1 MPNFRP
7 VERHLKFLAVDFE
20 AQLLPGTF
28 EHAVSVLVDQELDL
42 SPFIETY
49 RNDETGAPAYHPAVL
64 LKIILFSYSRGLIS
78 SRAIAA
84 ACRQHVQF
92 MVLSGDSQPDFSTIA
107 GFVSHHGE
115 AIQALFTQVLVIC
128 AREGLI
134 GREMFAID
142 GVKLPSN
149 AAKSRSGLREDFE
162 REAQKVDKAVQKML
176 AEHRKQDATKVDGEP
191 EQRKREARKIE
202 RLREQAAQI
211 RAWLQKNPKD
221 RIGASGKPVLSNR
234 TDNESAKMS
243 TDKGVVQGY
252 CAVAAVDEKH
262 QIIVAAQAHGT
273 GSEQALLAGMVEDL
287 QAVMNPASVIV
298 ADAGYHSEANLA
310 HLEAKKVQA
319 FIADRGYRE
328 RDERYA
334 GQDKHKAKGE
344 ALWDK
349 RSKPQKSKQFAP
361 SAFQFAEDLSH
372 CICPAGKRLYRS
384 GNNCNRQGLRSVGF
398 KGTQSECGN
407 CKLRAQC
414 LRKPDRTPVRQVAL
428 FLGKHE
434 SAPER
439 PIERMR
445 RKLDTEQGRRM
456 ITRRFATVEPV
467 FANLRHNKG
476 LDRFTLRSRR
486 KVEGQW
492 RLYCLVHNIEK
503 LMKARQAR

>member
-7 VERHLKFLAVDFE
+7 VDRNLKFIAVDFE
-20 AQLLPGTF
+20 AQILPGTF

-42 SPFIETY
+42 TPFIETY
-49 RNDETGAPAYHPAVL
+49 RNDDTGAPAYHPSIL
-64 LKIILFSYSRGLIS
+64 LKVILFGYSRGLIS

-84 ACRQHVQF
+84 ACRKHVQF
-92 MVLSGDSQPDFSTIA
+92 IALSADSHPDFSTIA
-107 GFVSHHGE
+107 CFVSRHGE
-115 AIQALFTQVLVIC
+115 AIHSLFTQVLVIC
-128 AREGLI
+128 NREGLI
-134 GREMFAID
+134 GHEMFAID

-149 AAKSRSGLREDFE
+149 AAKSRSGLREDFA
-162 REAQKVDKAVQKML
+162 REAQKVEHAVEKML
-176 AEHRKQDATKVDGEP
+176 AEHRRQDAGKVEP
-191 EQRKREARKIE
+191 EQEQRKREVEKID
-202 RLREQAAQI
+202 RLRTHAKQI
-211 RAWLQKNPKD
+211 RTWLEKNPAE

-273 GSEQALLAGMVEDL
+273 GSEQALLPGMVEDL
-287 QAVMNPASVIV
+287 KPVLTPESVIV

-310 HLEAKKVQA
+310 LLESEKVDA

-334 GQDKHKAKGE
+334 GQEKHKAKDD

-349 RSKPQKSKQFAP
+349 SPKVPKKGRFPVN
-361 SAFQFAEDLSH
+361 AFTVAKDWAH
-372 CICPAGKRLYRS
+372 AVCPAGKKLYRS
-384 GNNCNRQGLRSVGF
+384 GGNCNIGGQRAIKFKAAQSSCANCTMRQR
-398 KGTQSECGN
+398 
-407 CKLRAQC
+407 C
-414 LRKPDRTPVRQVAL
+414 LRDPKQTSPRSIAVFV
-428 FLGKHE
+428 GKHDC
-434 SAPER
+434 AVER

-476 LDRFTLRSRR
+476 LDRFTLRSRK

-503 LMKARQAR
+503 LVKARQTR

>member
-7 VERHLKFLAVDFE
+7 VDRNLKFIAVDFE
-20 AQLLPGTF
+20 AQILPGTF

-42 SPFIETY
+42 SPFVETY
-49 RNDETGAPAYHPAVL
+49 RNDDTGAPAYHPSIL
-64 LKIILFSYSRGLIS
+64 LKVILFGYSRGLIS

-92 MVLSGDSQPDFSTIA
+92 MALSADSHPDFSTIA
-107 GFVSHHGE
+107 GFVSRHSE
-115 AIQALFTQVLVIC
+115 AIQSLFTQVLLIC
-128 AREGLI
+128 DREGLI

-162 REAQKVDKAVQKML
+162 REAQKVERTVEKML
-176 AEHRKQDATKVDGEP
+176 AEHRRQDAAKVAP
-191 EQRKREARKIE
+191 EQERRKRETQKIE
-202 RLREQAAQI
+202 RLREHAKQI
-211 RAWLQKNPKD
+211 RTWLEKHPSD

-252 CAVAAVDEKH
+252 CGVAAVDEKH

-273 GSEQALLAGMVEDL
+273 GSEQALLPGMVEDL
-287 QAVMNPASVIV
+287 KPVLTPESVIV

-310 HLEAKKVQA
+310 HLEAEKVEA
-319 FIADRGYRE
+319 YIADRGYRE

-334 GQDKHKAKGE
+334 GQEKHKAKDD

-349 RSKPQKSKQFAP
+349 SPKVPKKGRFPV
-361 SAFQFAEDLSH
+361 SAFTVAKDYTH
-372 CICPAGKRLYRS
+372 AVCPAGKELYRS
-384 GNNCNRQGLRSVGF
+384 GINCNIGGRRAIKFKAAQSSCANCPLRQR
-398 KGTQSECGN
+398 
-407 CKLRAQC
+407 C
-414 LRKPDRTPVRQVAL
+414 LREPTQHSPRSIAVFIGKRTL
-428 FLGKHE
+428 
-434 SAPER
+434 APER
-439 PIERMR
+439 PIDRMR
-445 RKLDTEQGRRM
+445 RKIDTEQGRRM

-476 LDRFTLRSRR
+476 LDRFTLRSRK
-486 KVEGQW
+486 KVEAQW

-503 LMKARQAR
+503 LMRARQAR

>member
-7 VERHLKFLAVDFE
+7 VDRNLKFLAVDFE
-20 AQLLPGTF
+20 AQILPGTF

-49 RNDETGAPAYHPAVL
+49 RNDDTGAPAYHPAVL
-64 LKIILFSYSRGLIS
+64 LKVILFGYSRGLIS

-92 MVLSGDSQPDFSTIA
+92 IALSADSHPDFSTIA
-107 GFVSHHGE
+107 GFVSRHAD
-115 AIQALFTQVLVIC
+115 AIQSLFTQVLLIC
-128 AREGLI
+128 NREGLI
-134 GREMFAID
+134 GHEMFAID

-149 AAKSRSGLREDFE
+149 AAKSRSGLRKDFE
-162 REAQKVDKAVQKML
+162 REAQKVEQSVEKML
-176 AEHRKQDATKVDGEP
+176 AEHRRQDAAKVEP
-191 EQRKREARKIE
+191 EQEQRKRETQKIE
-202 RLREQAAQI
+202 RLREHAKQI
-211 RAWLQKNPKD
+211 RAWLEKHPGD

-252 CAVAAVDEKH
+252 CGVAAVDEKH

-273 GSEQALLAGMVEDL
+273 GSEQALLPGMVEDL
-287 QAVMNPASVIV
+287 KPVLTLGSVIV

-310 HLEAKKVQA
+310 HLEAERVEA
-319 FIADRGYRE
+319 FIADRGYRD

-334 GQDKHKAKGE
+334 GQHKHKAKGD

-349 RSKPQKSKQFAP
+349 SPKVPKKGRFPV
-361 SAFQFAEDLSH
+361 SAFTVAKDWTH
-372 CICPAGKRLYRS
+372 AICPAGRQLYRS
-384 GNNCNRQGLRSVGF
+384 GSNCNIGGQRAIKFKAAQGSCASCPLKPR
-398 KGTQSECGN
+398 
-407 CKLRAQC
+407 C
-414 LRKPDRTPVRQVAL
+414 LRDPSQTSPRSIAVFVGTHDCAL
-428 FLGKHE
+428 
-434 SAPER
+434 ER

-445 RKLDTEQGRRM
+445 RKLDTDTGRRM

-476 LDRFTLRSRR
+476 LGRFTLRGRK

-503 LMKARQAR
+503 LMRARQGR

>member
-1 MPNFRP
+1 MPNFRS
-7 VERHLKFLAVDFE
+7 VDRNLKFIAVDFD
-20 AQLLPGTF
+20 AQILPGTF

-42 SPFIETY
+42 TPFIETY
-49 RNDETGAPAYHPAVL
+49 RNDATGAPAYHPSVL
-64 LKIILFSYSRGLIS
+64 LKVILFGYSRGLIS

-92 MVLSGDSQPDFSTIA
+92 IALSADSQPDFSTLA
-107 GFVSHHGE
+107 GFVSRHGE
-115 AIQALFTQVLVIC
+115 AIQSLFTQVLVIC
-128 AREGLI
+128 NREGLI
-134 GREMFAID
+134 GHEMFAID

-162 REAQKVDKAVQKML
+162 REAQKVEQSVEKML
-176 AEHRKQDATKVDGEP
+176 AEHRRQDAAKIPPGQ
-191 EQRKREARKIE
+191 EQRAREAQKIE
-202 RLREQAAQI
+202 RMREHARQI
-211 RAWLQKNPKD
+211 RAWLEKHPRD
-221 RIGASGKPVLSNR
+221 RLGASGKPVLSNR

-252 CAVAAVDEKH
+252 CGVAAVDEKH

-273 GSEQALLAGMVEDL
+273 GSEQALLPGMVEDL
-287 QAVMNPASVIV
+287 KPVLTEESVIV

-310 HLEAKKVQA
+310 HLESEKVEA
-319 FIADRGYRE
+319 YIADRGYRD

-334 GQDKHKAKGE
+334 GQERHKAKDD

-349 RSKPQKSKQFAP
+349 SPKDQRPKQFPP
-361 SAFQFAEDLSH
+361 SAFKFADDLST

-384 GNNCNRQGLRSVGF
+384 GNNCNRSGLRSIGF
-398 KGTQSECGN
+398 KGTQTACSN

-414 LRKPDRTPVRQVAL
+414 LRKPDKTPVRQVAL

-445 RKLDTEQGRRM
+445 RKIDTEQGRRM

-476 LDRFTLRSRR
+476 LDRFTLRSRK

-492 RLYCLVHNIEK
+492 QLYCLVHNIEK
-503 LMKARQAR
+503 LMRARQAR